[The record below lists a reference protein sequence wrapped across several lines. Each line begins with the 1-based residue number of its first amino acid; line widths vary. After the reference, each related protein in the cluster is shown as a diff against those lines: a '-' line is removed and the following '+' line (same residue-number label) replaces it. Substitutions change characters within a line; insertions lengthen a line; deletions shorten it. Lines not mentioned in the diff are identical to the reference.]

1 MNCYGCN
8 KPIEAGTKTVDTL
21 VQHNNHMVRVVKD
34 NSYEVFHE
42 ECAKSL
48 PDFTEQDGAPHASN
62 PVYFVYGIMPKG
74 F

>member
-8 KPIEAGTKTVDTL
+8 KPIEVGAETVTTL
-21 VQHNNHMVRVVKD
+21 VQHWSHMVRVMKD
-34 NSYEVFHE
+34 NSYETFHK
-42 ECAKSL
+42 ECAEAL

-62 PVYFVYGIMPKG
+62 PVYFVYGIMPEG